1 MFQDKSLK
9 SLMNNYAKSG
19 VVEWIGVRKEIGEDL
34 EELDQVNVSIEKGLE
49 RDHYHGTNKKRQVTL
64 IQKEHIAA
72 VSAMMGREELNPQ
85 LLRRNLVISGL
96 NLLAL
101 KDKRF
106 RIGTVVL
113 EMTGLCHPCSRME
126 KNLGN
131 GGYNAMR
138 SHGGITAR
146 VLEDGEIKKGDKLE
160 VLEN

>member
-9 SLMNNYAKSG
+9 CLMNNYSKPG
-19 VVEWIGVRKEIGEDL
+19 MVEWIGLRKESGERL
-34 EELDQVNVSIEKGLE
+34 EEVDLVNVSIEKGLE
-49 RDHYHGTNKKRQVTL
+49 GDHYHGTNRKRQITL

-72 VSAMMGREELNPQ
+72 VSAMMGGEEINPQ

-106 RIGTVVL
+106 KIGTVVL

-126 KNLGN
+126 KNLGI

-146 VLEDGEIKKGDKLE
+146 VLEDGKIKKGDKLQVIE
-160 VLEN
+160 D